1 MKKDVY
7 IYSKKKRRNVG
18 LEKLNLARI
27 KSIRIW
33 WTDLNQN
40 VQFCFFFYLFMKQ
53 VRFSLISIVFVYAV
67 FVRFPFI
74 RFPWSRRSLTV
85 PFTVVRSVDFRGMR
99 CSSCEVW
106 YVLLFISFFLVY
118 FFFFF
123 GCVFFF
129 FLPFSPI
136 LQVAFGNGVWT
147 TLVPGYMELKDE
159 QKITSRSDIE
169 KWFRNGLSGW
179 TLMTIFHIRTGG
191 KNEKVYFG

>member
-1 MKKDVY
+1 MFNSV
-7 IYSKKKRRNVG
+7 
-18 LEKLNLARI
+18 
-27 KSIRIW
+27 
-33 WTDLNQN
+33 
-40 VQFCFFFYLFMKQ
+40 FFFTYSWNKWDLVSYPLYL
-53 VRFSLISIVFVYAV
+53 YAV

-106 YVLLFISFFLVY
+106 YVLLFISFLLVY

-123 GCVFFF
+123 GCVFF

>member
-1 MKKDVY
+1 MQCLSDSRLYVSREVDVRWPSRSPLCVPL
-7 IYSKKKRRNVG
+7 IFEVCVVRRVRYG
-18 LEKLNLARI
+18 M
-27 KSIRIW
+27 
-33 WTDLNQN
+33 
-40 VQFCFFFYLFMKQ
+40 FFYLF
-53 VRFSLISIVFVYAV
+53 R
-67 FVRFPFI
+67 
-74 RFPWSRRSLTV
+74 
-85 PFTVVRSVDFRGMR
+85 
-99 CSSCEVW
+99 
-106 YVLLFISFFLVY
+106 FFL
-118 FFFFF
+118 FFFFSF
-123 GCVFFF
+123 LGVVFFF

>member
-1 MKKDVY
+1 MRISTLESSFVKRRWSYNFLFVVGWRKMY
-7 IYSKKKRRNVG
+7 IFTLKKRRNVG

-106 YVLLFISFFLVY
+106 YVLLFISFFPPVLMWNIVIN
-118 FFFFF
+118 
-123 GCVFFF
+123 VH
-129 FLPFSPI
+129 PERP
-136 LQVAFGNGVWT
+136 
-147 TLVPGYMELKDE
+147 
-159 QKITSRSDIE
+159 
-169 KWFRNGLSGW
+169 FRNHFSMSL
-179 TLMTIFHIRTGG
+179 LLVIFCSSF
-191 KNEKVYFG
+191 NSM

>member
-1 MKKDVY
+1 MLLFKLLSQRKHKIQKDHQH
-7 IYSKKKRRNVG
+7 ITH
-18 LEKLNLARI
+18 LTKLPHKLQKT
-27 KSIRIW
+27 KSCS
-33 WTDLNQN
+33 
-40 VQFCFFFYLFMKQ
+40 VFFFTYSWNKWDLVSYPLYL
-53 VRFSLISIVFVYAV
+53 YAV

-106 YVLLFISFFLVY
+106 YVLLFISFLLVY

>member
-1 MKKDVY
+1 MFNSV
-7 IYSKKKRRNVG
+7 
-18 LEKLNLARI
+18 
-27 KSIRIW
+27 
-33 WTDLNQN
+33 
-40 VQFCFFFYLFMKQ
+40 FFFTYSWNKWDLVSYPLYL
-53 VRFSLISIVFVYAV
+53 YAV

-106 YVLLFISFFLVY
+106 YVLLFISFFLV
-118 FFFFF
+118 FFFSFL
-123 GCVFFF
+123 GVVFF

>member
-1 MKKDVY
+1 M
-7 IYSKKKRRNVG
+7 
-18 LEKLNLARI
+18 
-27 KSIRIW
+27 

-53 VRFSLISIVFVYAV
+53 VRFSLISIVFVCSVCQIPVYTFPVKSTFVDRPVHRCAFRWFSRYALFVVWGMVCSFIYFV
-67 FVRFPFI
+67 F
-74 RFPWSRRSLTV
+74 
-85 PFTVVRSVDFRGMR
+85 
-99 CSSCEVW
+99 SC
-106 YVLLFISFFLVY
+106 
-118 FFFFF
+118 FFFFSF
-123 GCVFFF
+123 LGVVFFF